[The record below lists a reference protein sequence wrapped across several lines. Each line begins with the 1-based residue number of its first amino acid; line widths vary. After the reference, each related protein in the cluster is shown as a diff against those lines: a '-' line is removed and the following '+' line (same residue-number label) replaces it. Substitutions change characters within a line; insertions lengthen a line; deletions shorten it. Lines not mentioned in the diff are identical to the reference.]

1 MSYLRYMISLI
12 IFLITVNTFEVADSR
27 IPVIGILILSVV
39 YILSGSIT
47 DAVKKATE
55 NADGRSEHD
64 NAHDGGL

>member
-12 IFLITVNTFEVADSR
+12 IFLFTVNTFEVADNR

-47 DAVKKATE
+47 DAVKKVKE